1 MFGTIS
7 KVGIAALTLGF
18 VVGCASTTDLEA
30 LQSEVAVLKND
41 VAAAQAKADQAQST
55 ANQAM
60 QQSQMTD
67 DKVDRM
73 FKASMMK

>member
-1 MFGTIS
+1 MLRTML
-7 KVGIAALTLGF
+7 KAGIVALSLGL
-18 VVGCASTTDLEA
+18 VVGCASTKDMEA
-30 LQSEVAVLKND
+30 LQAEVAGLKND
-41 VAAAQAKADQAQST
+41 VAAAQAKADQAQLT
-55 ANQAM
+55 ADQAL

>member
-1 MFGTIS
+1 MLRTML
-7 KVGIAALTLGF
+7 KAGIVVMSLGL
-18 VVGCASTTDLEA
+18 VVGCASTKDVEA
-30 LQSEVAVLKND
+30 LQSEVATLKND
-41 VAAAQAKADQAQST
+41 VAAAQAKADQAQLT
-55 ANQAM
+55 ADQAL